1 VTRARQFLPE
11 LALAASCLFATQ
23 IAGAAP
29 PPADVPPTQTAE
41 PDKPAEPAERAS
53 PAEPPAHTESQ
64 AKSRIRHI
72 LNGPE
77 FSPEE
82 VYHVPAFKRGA
93 DDKPT
98 TTPSWIT
105 ALESF
110 FRGLA
115 ELLRVGVWVVAAIAI
130 VLLLVALHYWW
141 RVNADRPKR
150 VEVAVPAQVAGL
162 DIRPESLPEDIATA
176 ARARMLAGDVIGGLS
191 LLYRGALSALV
202 LRFDAKIRASF
213 TEREC
218 ALAARAVLPA
228 AGAEYFQSLTRAW
241 VQAVYAKRSPDE
253 ATALALCDAFRP
265 QFAAPPAVDSSM
277 PEPAGA
283 AA

>member
-1 VTRARQFLPE
+1 MTRARQVLLW
-11 LALAASCLFATQ
+11 LALVAPCLAAAQ
-23 IAGAAP
+23 DAGTAH
-29 PPADVPPTQTAE
+29 PPAGTQPSAE
-41 PDKPAEPAERAS
+41 SAKPDETPQEPS
-53 PAEPPAHTESQ
+53 QAEPPKRAESP
-64 AKSRIRHI
+64 AKSRIRRI

-82 VYHVPAFKRGA
+82 VYHVPTFKRGF

-110 FRGLA
+110 FKSLA
-115 ELLRVGVWVVAAIAI
+115 ELLRVGVWVVAAIAVI
-130 VLLLVALHYWW
+130 LLLVALHYWW
-141 RVNADRPKR
+141 RVNADRPRR
-150 VEVAVPAQVAGL
+150 VEVVAPARVAGL
-162 DIRPESLPEDIATA
+162 DIRPESLPEDVAAA

-202 LRFDAKIRASF
+202 LRFEAKIRASF

-241 VQAVYAKRSPDE
+241 VQAVYAKRSPDQ

-265 QFAAPPAVDSSM
+265 QFATPAAIDASL